1 MWLFLANQIALLTLL
16 KNWVYWHWSWNQ
28 NMSIHSGIM
37 VVVVFSDEQAYFD
50 MAYIILD
57 ISKLFR
63 PKCGFYLLY
72 LDSSQQI
79 DCKYLNFFLWMILS
93 RKKIWV
99 WYCTRLFPNQSP
111 NNWSQPFTYLDK
123 QTLDHR
129 KNQKSWGIMSAATSH
144 IIISNVVFHLSHNFF
159 EQLI

>member
-93 RKKIWV
+93 RKKYMSV
-99 WYCTRLFPNQSP
+99 VLYSSF
-111 NNWSQPFTYLDK
+111 SQPITK
-123 QTLDHR
+123 QLVSTLYIPGYTDARPPKKPKILGNHEC
-129 KNQKSWGIMSAATSH
+129 
-144 IIISNVVFHLSHNFF
+144 SNITHHYIQCCLPSFP
-159 EQLI
+159 